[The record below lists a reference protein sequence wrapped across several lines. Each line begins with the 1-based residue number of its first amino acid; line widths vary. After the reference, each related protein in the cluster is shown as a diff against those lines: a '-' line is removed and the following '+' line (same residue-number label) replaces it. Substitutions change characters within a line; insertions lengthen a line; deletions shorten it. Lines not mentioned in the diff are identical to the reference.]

1 MIVVVLD
8 EYADGFDPCDC
19 SFLGQQAL
27 ARRLQARR
35 LLSGVRLTKLLG
47 QQSFGGIDVANA

>member
-8 EYADGFDPCDC
+8 EYAFGFDLCARNFPGWL
-19 SFLGQQAL
+19 FVWAVWQAL
-27 ARRLQARR
+27 VRGSHLRR

-47 QQSFGGIDVANA
+47 